1 MLYLKQ
7 TLYSFKMVD
16 EKLVR
21 EQIDEFNK
29 IVDDLEN
36 IEVTLDNDDK
46 ALMLLNSI
54 SRSYKHFK
62 DAMIYGR
69 EQTMF
74 HEEVVSAV
82 KANELQKKLESKA

>member
-16 EKLVR
+16 KKLVR

-69 EQTMF
+69 EQTMV

-82 KANELQKKLESKA
+82 KAKELQKKLESKA